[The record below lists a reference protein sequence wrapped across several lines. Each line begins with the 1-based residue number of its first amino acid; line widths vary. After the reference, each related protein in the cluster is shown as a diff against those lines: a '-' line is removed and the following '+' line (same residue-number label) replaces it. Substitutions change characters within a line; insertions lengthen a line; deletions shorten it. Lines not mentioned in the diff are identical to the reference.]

1 MKQLNW
7 ATYLLERTIA
17 EDPENLSLLSEAAK
31 PMEASYQFEPPQ
43 FWNPASNLKNLGLA
57 YAQMV
62 KSSLEFESAAD
73 PFLNDVVGAG
83 VADSTRYR
91 KWQNWSHGRG

>member
-1 MKQLNW
+1 MKELNW

-31 PMEASYQFEPPQ
+31 PMESSYQFEPPQ

-62 KSSLEFESAAD
+62 KSNQEFSYSTD
-73 PFLNDVVGAG
+73 PFLNGVVGAS
-83 VADSTRYR
+83 VEDATRFNGATTCR
-91 KWQNWSHGRG
+91 ASQ

>member
-1 MKQLNW
+1 MKELSW

-31 PMEASYQFEPPQ
+31 PMEVSYQFEPRE
-43 FWNPASNLKNLGLA
+43 FWNAAHNLKNLGLA

-62 KSSLEFESAAD
+62 KSNREFTAID
-73 PFLNDVVGAG
+73 PFLNDVVGSSVKDAM
-83 VADSTRYR
+83 R
-91 KWQNWSHGRG
+91 